1 MKNCKKYL
9 FLALSIFSFNIYA
22 QAIDPSILSQLSPE
36 QIEMA
41 KDSYAS
47 KNSTDKSVEELPVS
61 AESLVTKQSTK
72 IAPLCILVSL
82 ILTTAS
88 SPPAV

>member
-41 KDSYAS
+41 KAAYAS
-47 KNSTDKSVEELPVS
+47 KDFTDTSVEELP
-61 AESLVTKQSTK
+61 A
-72 IAPLCILVSL
+72 IDGSL
-82 ILTTAS
+82 IPKGSTSEESTTDANEIS
-88 SPPAV
+88 VKKYGYDFFS

>member
-41 KDSYAS
+41 KDAYAS
-47 KNSTDKSVEELPVS
+47 KNSTDKSVEELPVID
-61 AESLVTKQSTK
+61 ESLITKQSIK
-72 IAPLCILVSL
+72 DANKNLEDVRL
-82 ILTTAS
+82 
-88 SPPAV
+88 

>member
-41 KDSYAS
+41 KDVYAG
-47 KNSTDKSVEELPVS
+47 KNSTDKIVE
-61 AESLVTKQSTK
+61 
-72 IAPLCILVSL
+72 
-82 ILTTAS
+82 
-88 SPPAV
+88 